1 MTNEDLAQ
9 RIADLDEKISM
20 IMVRFGLDPLLIDT
34 EENDAKNLPWE
45 LTEDGRHRR
54 GHRVYPHV
62 DTVEEVET
70 SPL

>member
-20 IMVRFGLDPLLIDT
+20 ITVRLGLDPLLIDT
-34 EENDAKNLPWE
+34 EEHNANHPWE
-45 LTEDGRHRR
+45 QTEDDGHRR
-54 GHRVYPHV
+54 GHRVYPQV

-70 SPL
+70 K